1 MNLKDIVIRLD
12 VAEIQRILAIDMD
25 SDREQAL
32 EFIKEDEL
40 VEVTPQSIRVRKKI
54 LEAGKRRSARP

>member
-32 EFIKEDEL
+32 EFIRENL
-40 VEVTPQSIRVRKKI
+40 SKKVKKA
-54 LEAGKRRSARP
+54 LESH

>member
-12 VAEIQRILAIDMD
+12 VADIQRILAIEID

-32 EFIKEDEL
+32 EFIRENL
-40 VEVTPQSIRVRKKI
+40 SKKVKKA
-54 LEAGKRRSARP
+54 LESH